1 MAQQGVPHKRPPLTP
16 PARRYD
22 AREYCDR
29 LPELKQAV
37 DQIGSGF
44 FSPKDPD
51 CFRDVVDML
60 LNHDR
65 FVSMS
70 SPLAAQTRGSSCWA
84 EDCTLGGTL
93 GHAEVCS
100 PPQPTGRASSRQPG
114 PTGASGDARLLGEPW
129 WGGSPAHGPAPGPPS
144 PDPPPKGMTSRR
156 WYRVGL
162 VGGDSRVLSSPGRM
176 GVWAGCPATSGGEA
190 GWGRCASTAK
200 VPQSRLR
207 QMLVGGDP
215 KCLKCN

>member
-84 EDCTLGGTL
+84 EDCTLGGDPGPCRGLLPTPAHRQSL
-93 GHAEVCS
+93 EPAARPYGGLWRCS
-100 PPQPTGRASSRQPG
+100 PAG
-114 PTGASGDARLLGEPW
+114 GA
-129 WGGSPAHGPAPGPPS
+129 
-144 PDPPPKGMTSRR
+144 
-156 WYRVGL
+156 L
-162 VGGDSRVLSSPGRM
+162 VGRVPGSRSSPR
-176 GVWAGCPATSGGEA
+176 PTQ
-190 GWGRCASTAK
+190 
-200 VPQSRLR
+200 P
-207 QMLVGGDP
+207 
-215 KCLKCN
+215 